1 MIFQID
7 NNNTSD
13 PHVNLALEEYALRHL
28 DPDRTYFMMYVNQ
41 PAVIVGRHQNIL
53 EEVNLPFVDRH
64 GLHVLRRISGGGAVY
79 HDDGNL
85 NFSFIRHHDRRSL
98 IDISHILEPVR
109 SALLKLGVAAEFN
122 HKHDLFVAGKKISGN
137 AQFSNTK
144 RIILHGT
151 LLLKSDLVSLRR
163 ALQVNKDHV
172 ISRARQSVPSDV
184 SNISDHLPP
193 GTGMDA
199 IRQQLVDGI
208 AKREGG
214 VQKIT
219 LPDHVWNSVRRL
231 STEKYRSWE
240 WNFGR
245 APAFR
250 IRRSCRTPAGYLETV
265 IAVESG
271 CIEGIHFGRNNTAI
285 SHAAQ
290 LERRLMGTPYHRDAI
305 RTRLSGVDVGCFG
318 TTLTANQLAEHLCEK
333 GISGLEPGLQSVRR
347 FLS

>member
-13 PHVNLALEEYALRHL
+13 PHVNLAIEECALRHL

-53 EEVNLPFVDRH
+53 EEVNLPFVARH
-64 GLHVLRRISGGGAVY
+64 GLYVLRRISGGGAVY

-98 IDISHILEPVR
+98 KDISHILEPVR

-122 HKHDLFVAGKKISGN
+122 HKNDLFVAGKKISGN

-151 LLLKSDLVSLRR
+151 LLLKSDLVWLRR
-163 ALQVNKDHV
+163 ALQVNKGHV
-172 ISRARQSVPSDV
+172 ISRARQSVSSDV
-184 SNISDHLPP
+184 TNISDHLPP
-193 GTGMDA
+193 GSGMDV
-199 IRQQLVDGI
+199 IQQQLVECI
-208 AKREGG
+208 AEREGG
-214 VQKIT
+214 LQHSPR
-219 LPDHVWNSVRRL
+219 PDQVGNSVCRL
-231 STEKYRSWE
+231 SREKYRSWE

-250 IRRSCRTPAGYLETV
+250 IRRSSRTPAGYLETM
-265 IAVESG
+265 IAVASG
-271 CIEGIHFGRNNTAI
+271 RIVDIRFGKNINTI
-285 SHAAQ
+285 GHAAQ
-290 LERRLMGTPYHRDAI
+290 LERRLMGTPYHLDAI
-305 RTRLSGVDVGCFG
+305 RTRLSGADVRCFG
-318 TTLTANQLAEHLCEK
+318 TTLTANELAEHLCDK
-333 GISGLEPGLQSVRR
+333 GISGLDPGLQSA
-347 FLS
+347 

>member
-7 NNNTSD
+7 NNDTSD
-13 PHVNLALEEYALRHL
+13 PHVNLAIEECVLRYL

-41 PAVIVGRHQNIL
+41 PSVIVGRHQNIL
-53 EEVNLPFVDRH
+53 EEVNLPFAARH

-79 HDDGNL
+79 HDFGNL

-109 SALLKLGVAAEFN
+109 SALLKLGVTAEFN

-163 ALQVNKDHV
+163 ALQVNKGHV

-184 SNISDHLPP
+184 SNTSDHLPP
-193 GTGMDA
+193 GTGMDV
-199 IRQQLVDGI
+199 IQQQLVDCV

-214 VQKIT
+214 LQKIP
-219 LPDHVWNSVRRL
+219 LPDQVWYSVRRL
-231 STEKYRSWE
+231 YKEKYRSWE

-250 IRRSCRTPAGYLETV
+250 IRRRARTPAGYLETT

-271 CIEGIHFGRNNTAI
+271 CIVGIHFEKNNTVI
-285 SHAAQ
+285 GHTAQ
-290 LERRLMGTPYHRDAI
+290 LVRRLMDTPYHREAI
-305 RTRLSGVDVGCFG
+305 RTRLSGEDMGYFG
-318 TTLTANQLAEHLCEK
+318 TTLTANQLAEYLCDK
-333 GISGLEPGLQSVRR
+333 GISGLDPGLQSTRR

>member
-7 NNNTSD
+7 NNNTFD
-13 PHVNLALEEYALRHL
+13 PHVNLAIEECALRHL

-53 EEVNLPFVDRH
+53 EEVNLPFVARH

-98 IDISHILEPVR
+98 KDISHILEPVR

-122 HKHDLFVAGKKISGN
+122 HKNDLFVAGKKISGN

-151 LLLKSDLVSLRR
+151 LLLKSDLVWLRR
-163 ALQVNKDHV
+163 ALQVNKGDV
-172 ISRARQSVPSDV
+172 ISRARQSVSSDV
-184 SNISDHLPP
+184 TNISDHLPP
-193 GTGMDA
+193 GTGMDV
-199 IRQQLVDGI
+199 IQRQLVECI
-208 AKREGG
+208 AEREGG
-214 VQKIT
+214 LQKIP
-219 LPDHVWNSVRRL
+219 LPDQVWNSVCRL
-231 STEKYRSWE
+231 SREKYRSWE

-250 IRRSCRTPAGYLETV
+250 IRRSSRTPAGYQETM

-271 CIEGIHFGRNNTAI
+271 RIVGIRFGKNINAI
-285 SHAAQ
+285 GHAAQ
-290 LERRLMGTPYHRDAI
+290 LERRLMGTPYHPDAI
-305 RTRLSGVDVGCFG
+305 RTRLSGVDLRSFG
-318 TTLTANQLAEHLCEK
+318 TTLTTNQLVEHLCDK
-333 GISGLEPGLQSVRR
+333 GIFGLEPGLQSA
-347 FLS
+347 